1 MTKLPNS
8 VRRLIEDRWLLV
20 TLLFIA
26 GAVWIAS
33 ELADT
38 SKKPWI
44 VQETVAE
51 RIEVG
56 KKPPVR
62 TYREIWV
69 WYGAAGSAIVLLALG
84 ATARWWARPTR
95 IGFGVSPML
104 GKGWGV
110 QRFWLVLLAITAI
123 AAVPRIARMDLSFW
137 GDEDWAL
144 TAHAWGDFS
153 EQEDGSLEFERHP
166 WTTTMFYNARANNHV
181 FQSMLSKVC
190 FETWN
195 DIKGY
200 SEEHIEEWTTRLP
213 SLIAGLVGIVA
224 IGLWLR
230 ELGHPGAGLIAAAI
244 FALHPNHIRYS
255 SEARGYGMAMTFLT
269 LSSWM
274 LCKALGNDS
283 RWRHWILFA
292 LFQAL
297 ALYSFTA
304 SIYVLMAL
312 NAGVAVILI
321 RRHLADRTC
330 GAVEAFKRWFVV
342 NSISGCVY
350 ATLALPTTIQTMRY
364 LETSTTFSW
373 KMTASH
379 YQMLWSRVFTG
390 FDFAASAGENPL
402 DVGLAV
408 TTGGVVMLVLLTV
421 MFGFALRGVIRAGGL
436 NALLL
441 VAPLAAA
448 ILAIA
453 HGVGKGHAVFPQ
465 YFLPSFP
472 AAVVVFALLLA
483 QSGQRLPAIIGR
495 SSHPA
500 WRIAPAVMILS
511 LFAAIFWKNL
521 SVMINHP
528 TENLRGAAEVTRWQH
543 EEVPFADDEKAI
555 VVSLWRSWEIYDPR
569 LRFRVRTADELEAVI
584 AEAKAEQKALYVVVG
599 HKGLAQEL
607 NADILALLDDAD
619 RFEELDTLWA
629 SEYFVSL
636 FPYRLK

>member
-1 MTKLPNS
+1 MIFVVS
-8 VRRLIEDRWLLV
+8 SGW
-20 TLLFIA
+20 IA
-26 GAVWIAS
+26 G
-33 ELADT
+33 ELADA
-38 SKKPWI
+38 KKPWV
-44 VQETVAE
+44 VQEVVDE
-51 RIEVG
+51 RIEAG

-62 TYREIWV
+62 TYREIFV
-69 WYGAAGSAIVLLALG
+69 WYGAAGSALVLLILG
-84 ATARWWARPTR
+84 ATARWWAGPTKVS
-95 IGFGVSPML
+95 FGASPLM
-104 GKGWGV
+104 GEGAAV
-110 QRFWLVLLAITAI
+110 RRFWLILLAITAI

-144 TAHAWGDFS
+144 TAHAWGEFT
-153 EQEDGSLEFERHP
+153 EQDDGSLEFERHP

-181 FQSMLSKVC
+181 FQSILSKAC
-190 FETWN
+190 FEIWN
-195 DIKGY
+195 DLKGY

-213 SLIAGLVGIVA
+213 SLIAGLVGIAA

-230 ELGHPGAGLIAAAI
+230 ELGHPGAGLIAAAT

-292 LFQAL
+292 FFQAL

-312 NAGVAVILI
+312 NVGVVVILI
-321 RRHLADRTC
+321 RRHLADRSC
-330 GAVEAFKRWFVV
+330 GAIEAFKRWFVV

-364 LETSTTFSW
+364 LETSMTFAW

-379 YQMLWSRVFTG
+379 YQMLWSRIFTG
-390 FDFAASAGENPL
+390 FDFAKSAGANPL

-421 MFGFALRGVIRAGGL
+421 MFLFALKGVIRAGGW
-436 NALLL
+436 NAILL
-441 VAPLAAA
+441 VAPLVAA
-448 ILAIA
+448 ILAIS

-472 AAVVVFALLLA
+472 AAVAVFALLLA
-483 QSGQRLPAIIGR
+483 QSGRGLSKVIGR
-495 SSHPA
+495 PHPG
-500 WRIAPAVMILS
+500 WRIAPTVAVLG
-511 LFAAIFWKNL
+511 LFALIFWRGL
-521 SVMINHP
+521 AVLIAHP
-528 TENLRGAAEVTRWQH
+528 TENLRGVTEATRWQH
-543 EEVPFADDEKAI
+543 EQVPYADESKAI

-569 LRFRVRTADELEAVI
+569 LRFRVRTAEELEAVI

-607 NADILALLDDAD
+607 NADILAVLDDSE
-619 RFEELDTLWA
+619 RFEELETLWA
-629 SEYFVSL
+629 AEYFVSL